1 MQELA
6 QAKTAVLGFGGLFPQ
21 FTATRESIMLCP
33 CSSQK
38 QYENCCEPILKGT
51 PAETAEDL
59 MRARYTAY
67 TQVDMDFIKSTH
79 DPETIKKTNMKENQA
94 WAEQT
99 QWEGLEIVSTEK
111 GQPSDDW
118 GMVEFKAKFVGGGE
132 AGTHHEVSEFNK
144 KQGRWYFSKGKAPEN
159 FQIVNTEPKVGRNDP
174 CPCGSGKKYK
184 KCCA

>member
-1 MQELA
+1 MH
-6 QAKTAVLGFGGLFPQ
+6 
-21 FTATRESIMLCP
+21 CP

-38 QYENCCEPILKGT
+38 DYTECCEPILKGE
-51 PAETAEDL
+51 PAKTAEQL

-79 DPETIKKTNMKENQA
+79 DPTTIKKTNMEENRL

-99 QWEGLEIVSTEK
+99 SWTGLDIVSTEQ
-111 GQPSDDW
+111 GLEDDNW
-118 GMVEFKAKFVGGGE
+118 GKVEFKAHYKTKSESGS
-132 AGTHHEVSEFNK
+132 HHEVSEFNK
-144 KQGRWYFSKGKAPEN
+144 KKGQWYFTEGKQPES
-159 FQIVNTEPKVGRNDP
+159 FQIVNTGPKVGRNDP